1 MKCILIAVLISLVVP
16 FLYSEDDDLEFA
28 ISLEKA
34 GYSWMA
40 QEIFSSLMEDM
51 DVEGK
56 IRIHLILAKM
66 HNEEGNEEKRN
77 REYEMIIGL
86 GTGLNLPVVKK
97 VELKLNTIRENAVYT
112 AIQKLEGKA
121 KDKVEEKEKE
131 GIRAELEKN
140 IDGVI
145 SYYKKQSEE
154 DGKNTK
160 SAKGH
165 LISLAKAM
173 YYKSFA
179 YKGADKTKHN
189 AFLKDLNNTH
199 FKPVPQEETA
209 SPIDIPFFR
218 GLTFEQMGNPKN
230 AAFAFLGCLRYPT
243 YSSLYPARRNAY
255 FHAVS
260 DFYSAGMFKEC
271 AEVAFVY
278 MDQFPVRTGSSAS
291 DTESMFISQVN
302 SSMDTLKKTDPDAYN
317 NVVRLVRMRTN
328 CVLTVR
334 ATRVSVENV
343 RRYRV
348 TGSGGSSAFIEM
360 PEQKVTK
367 VNTTVAIPSR

>member
-1 MKCILIAVLISLVVP
+1 MKCIVIGMLILLAVPL
-16 FLYSEDDDLEFA
+16 LYSEDDDLEFA

-40 QEIFSSLMEDM
+40 QEIFSSLMKNM
-51 DVEGK
+51 DAEGK
-56 IRIHLILAKM
+56 IRIHLILARM
-66 HNEEGNEEKRN
+66 YNEEGNKEKRN
-77 REYEMIIGL
+77 SEYETIIKL
-86 GTGLNLPVVKK
+86 GAGLNLPVVKK
-97 VELKLNTIRENAVYT
+97 VELKLNTIRENNVYT

-121 KDKVEEKEKE
+121 KDKVEEKDKK
-131 GIRAELEKN
+131 GIRAELERN
-140 IDGVI
+140 IDRVI
-145 SYYKKQSEE
+145 SYYKKQSE
-154 DGKNTK
+154 DGSEKAK
-160 SAKGH
+160 SAKQH

-173 YYKSFA
+173 YYKSFV
-179 YKGADKTKHN
+179 YKGVDKTKHKT
-189 AFLKDLNNTH
+189 FLKNLNDTC

-218 GLTFEQMGNPKN
+218 GLTFEQMGNPRN

-260 DFYSAGMFKEC
+260 DFYSAGMHKEC

-278 MDQFPVRTGSSAS
+278 MDQFPVRTGPSSS
-291 DTESMFISQVN
+291 DSESMFISQVN
-302 SSMDTLKKTDPDAYN
+302 SSMDTLKKTDPDGYN

-334 ATRVSVENV
+334 ATRVSVDNV

-360 PEQKVTK
+360 PEQKVTR